1 MPIESRGWAFRLS
14 LVGSILIFLN
24 AIWIIS
30 NNNSPIVLTTNSNL
44 TTVSAINNSTDFW
57 GRTSFGYKGMVEGNW
72 TPFWLIFTL
81 ALFGCTIQ
89 IYRKPKMHKILG
101 IPMVIFSLLS
111 LPIGGGCIIGSILA
125 FIGGMMAIEWP
136 KSFSDTFI
144 GKMIRAV
151 RLDPKVLGVLF
162 NDPNTVQSG
171 LLALLFTSIVMGLG
185 NTIYVFNVNLIKTKA
200 TDAYEILLRGKLGM
214 DIMTI
219 ANGVSFIG
227 ITFLRWIAFSTIL
240 YVIIVKLKGHE
251 ADYGKIAYAVAFA
264 FVPLCIQAFLPM
276 LFSNEPYLSFN
287 WPFTVLVLS
296 TFWVALVVLVFTK
309 HVFELKIREA
319 LGVTLLAGALYLLLE
334 SSAILVI
341 MSGLSVSLPGVIL
354 QLKATSLSVI
364 LLFFSLAVTVAI
376 LLGALSRK
384 RT

>member
-1 MPIESRGWAFRLS
+1 MPIESKGWAFRLS

-72 TPFWLIFTL
+72 TPFWLIFTI
-81 ALFGCTIQ
+81 ALFACTIQ
-89 IYRKPKMHKILG
+89 IYRKPRMHILG

-162 NDPNTVQSG
+162 NDSNTVQSG

-185 NTIYVFNVNLIKTKA
+185 NTIYVFNVNLIETKA
-200 TDAYEILLRGKLGM
+200 TDAYEILLQGKLGM

-219 ANGVSFIG
+219 ANAVSFIG

-251 ADYGKIAYAVAFA
+251 ADYGKIAYTVAFA

-276 LFSNEPYLSFN
+276 LFSNEPYLSFI

-334 SSAILVI
+334 SSVILVI
-341 MSGLSVSLPGVIL
+341 TSGLSVSLPGVIF
-354 QLKATSLSVI
+354 QFTATSLSAI
-364 LLFFSLAVTVAI
+364 LLFFSLVVTVAI
-376 LLGALSRK
+376 LLGALSKK

>member
-1 MPIESRGWAFRLS
+1 
-14 LVGSILIFLN
+14 
-24 AIWIIS
+24 
-30 NNNSPIVLTTNSNL
+30 
-44 TTVSAINNSTDFW
+44 
-57 GRTSFGYKGMVEGNW
+57 MVEGNW

-334 SSAILVI
+334 SSVILVI
-341 MSGLSVSLPGVIL
+341 TSGLSVSLPGVIL

>member
-1 MPIESRGWAFRLS
+1 LPIESRGWAFRLS

>member
-14 LVGSILIFLN
+14 LVGCILIFLN

-30 NNNSPIVLTTNSNL
+30 NNNSPIVLTTNPNL
-44 TTVSAINNSTDFW
+44 TKVSAINNSTDFW
-57 GRTSFGYKGMVEGNW
+57 GRTSFGNKGMVEGIW
-72 TPFWLIFTL
+72 TPFWLIFTI
-81 ALFGCTIQ
+81 ALFACTIQ
-89 IYRKPKMHKILG
+89 IYRKPRMHRVLG

-144 GKMIRAV
+144 GKMIRTV
-151 RLDPKVLGVLF
+151 RLDPKVFGVLF
-162 NDPNTVQSG
+162 DDPNIVQSG
-171 LLALLFTSIVMGLG
+171 VLALLFTGITMGLG
-185 NTIYVFNVNLIKTKA
+185 NAIYVLNVNLIKTKA
-200 TDAYEILLRGKLGM
+200 TVAYEILLQGKLGM

-219 ANGVSFIG
+219 TNAVSFIG
-227 ITFLRWIAFSTIL
+227 ITFLRWIALSIIL

-251 ADYGKIAYAVAFA
+251 ADYDKIAYTAAFA

-287 WPFTVLVLS
+287 WPFAVSLIS
-296 TFWVALVVLVFTK
+296 IFWVALVVLVFTK

-334 SSAILVI
+334 SSVVLVI
-341 MSGLSVSLPGVIL
+341 TSALLVSLPGVIL
-354 QLKATSLSVI
+354 QFKATSLSAI
-364 LLFFSLAVTVAI
+364 LLVFSLVVMVAI
-376 LLGALSRK
+376 LLGALSKK

>member
-1 MPIESRGWAFRLS
+1 LPIESRGWAFRLS
-14 LVGSILIFLN
+14 LVGSIFIFLN
-24 AIWIIS
+24 AIWITS

-72 TPFWLIFTL
+72 TPFWLIFTI
-81 ALFGCTIQ
+81 ALFACTIQ
-89 IYRKPKMHKILG
+89 IYRKPKMHKVLG

-144 GKMIRAV
+144 GKMIRAI
-151 RLDPKVLGVLF
+151 RLDSKVLGVLF

-171 LLALLFTSIVMGLG
+171 VLALLFTSIVMGLG
-185 NTIYVFNVNLIKTKA
+185 NTIYVFNVNLIKTKP
-200 TDAYEILLRGKLGM
+200 TDAYDILLQGKLAM
-214 DIMTI
+214 DIMTVV
-219 ANGVSFIG
+219 NTVSFIG

-240 YVIIVKLKGHE
+240 YVIIVKLRGHE
-251 ADYGKIAYAVAFA
+251 ADYNRIAYTVAFA
-264 FVPLCIQAFLPM
+264 FVPLCIQGFLPM

-287 WPFTVLVLS
+287 WPFAVFLLS
-296 TFWVALVVLVFTK
+296 TFWVALVVLVFVK
-309 HVFELKIREA
+309 HVFELTIREA

-334 SSAILVI
+334 SLAILVI
-341 MSGLSVSLPGVIL
+341 TSGLSVSLPGVIF
-354 QLKATSLSVI
+354 QFEATSLSTI

-376 LLGALSRK
+376 LLGALSKK